1 MVQII
6 HKFVEV
12 HRNVYKTANES
23 AMIHT
28 GAILLCS
35 HFDQNYRGYGL
46 CCYIVWPSFLFEC
59 FVKIWATWMNFLGKC
74 FTAPPPRPKIA
85 RTLNNNTI
93 FSQLFTHPLSK
104 HANLPQFYSKI
115 LCETEHLISVTLS
128 FDEDD
133 RSDIR
138 QVISSS

>member
-59 FVKIWATWMNFLGKC
+59 FVKIWATWMYFLGKC
-74 FTAPPPRPKIA
+74 FTAPPPAENCPYAKQQH
-85 RTLNNNTI
+85 N
-93 FSQLFTHPLSK
+93 FFTVVH
-104 HANLPQFYSKI
+104 
-115 LCETEHLISVTLS
+115 TSVK
-128 FDEDD
+128 
-133 RSDIR
+133 
-138 QVISSS
+138 